1 MYPAFSLYEGF
12 GAMRDVWQ
20 ERLSKKAQGFG
31 AMRDAWQ
38 AESPGTGLI
47 CAKEPTRPDPKTE
60 KSKRDVTNRTFRG
73 KNTKNEKR
81 NKTEKIRP

>member
-1 MYPAFSLYEGF
+1 MCDEEKAGRLYPAFSLYE
-12 GAMRDVWQ
+12 
-20 ERLSKKAQGFG
+20 GFG

>member
-1 MYPAFSLYEGF
+1 MCDEEKAGRLYPAFSLYEGF

-20 ERLSKKAQGFG
+20 
-31 AMRDAWQ
+31 

-47 CAKEPTRPDPKTE
+47 CAKELTRPDPKTE